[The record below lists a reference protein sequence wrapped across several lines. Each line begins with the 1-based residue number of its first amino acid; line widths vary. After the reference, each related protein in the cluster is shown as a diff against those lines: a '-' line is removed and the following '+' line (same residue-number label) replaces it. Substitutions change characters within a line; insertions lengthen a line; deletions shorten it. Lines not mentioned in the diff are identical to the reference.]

1 MTWLTADVEV
11 PERDLYTVFCS
22 FTYYL
27 KFYARLGLHADILVY
42 TGIHVYGYNSTLQ

>member
-11 PERDLYTVFCS
+11 PERDLYTVFLFIYISS
-22 FTYYL
+22 FMHDLVYTQIYT
-27 KFYARLGLHADILVY
+27 VY